1 MRGASRFRRLGA
13 RLQASLPYAVVF
25 AAAAFFYFVAGRF
38 QYAAKPE
45 ELGPDVWPKT
55 ILALAMAVCTLQIAW
70 QLLRP
75 AGDGRGASPK
85 AESGE
90 DAAPRVPYLL
100 AAGIVLTLAYV
111 AALEVLGFF
120 LATAAYLALFMI
132 IGRFRRPLAVAAT
145 SVLGSLAFVFVFMKI
160 VYVSLPLGVGAFQ
173 AVSIWI
179 LALLGVR

>member
-1 MRGASRFRRLGA
+1 VRGASSSRGLAAG
-13 RLQASLPYAVVF
+13 LQASLPYAVVF

-38 QYAAKPE
+38 QYAARPG
-45 ELGPDVWPKT
+45 ELGPDVWPKA

-70 QLLRP
+70 QLVRP
-75 AGDGRGASPK
+75 AGDSPK

-90 DAAPRVPYLL
+90 QSAPRVPHLL

-111 AALEVLGFF
+111 AVLEYLGFF
-120 LATAAYLALFMI
+120 LATAAYLALFMV
-132 IGRFRRPLAVAAT
+132 IGRFRRPLAVTAT
-145 SVLGSLAFVFVFMKI
+145 SLLGSLAFVFFFMKI